1 MIPKDLN
8 KAAVIVLLFALC
20 IRCTQRRD
28 IDSLPF
34 YNTPDFTPVWLQ
46 SGDDGYDKVHTIPAF
61 SFTNQLGKSVTNKTT
76 AGKIYV
82 ANFFF
87 ASCKNICPAMMTNLE
102 KVQKTFNNNERV
114 LILSHTVTPLKDSVA
129 VLRQYAEERHI
140 NNKNWL
146 LLTGDRDI
154 TYKLARQA
162 YFADE
167 AGGYGKK
174 PDEFLHTENVVLIDT
189 KGRIRGVY
197 NSSLIV
203 EIDML
208 IDDIKRLQ
216 KEI

>member
-1 MIPKDLN
+1 MKTVSLLSF
-8 KAAVIVLLFALC
+8 ALLLFAFSAC
-20 IRCTQRRD
+20 KEENTG
-28 IDSLPF
+28 LPF

-46 SGDDGYDKVHTIPAF
+46 PGDEGYDKIHTIPPF
-61 SFTNQLGKSVTNKTT
+61 SFTNQFGQNVSNKTT

-87 ASCKNICPAMMTNLE
+87 ASCKNICPAMMDNLE
-102 KVQKTFNNNERV
+102 KVEKAFKNNHKV
-114 LILSHTVTPLKDSVA
+114 LILSHSVTPLKDNVA
-129 VLRQYAEERHI
+129 ALRKYGDERHI
-140 NNKNWL
+140 NNNNWL
-146 LLTGDRDI
+146 LLTGDRDA
-154 TYKLARQA
+154 TYQLARQA

-197 NSSLIV
+197 NASLAV

-208 IDDIKRLQ
+208 VEDIKLLQ

>member
-1 MIPKDLN
+1 MKTVSLLSF
-8 KAAVIVLLFALC
+8 ALLLFAFSAC
-20 IRCTQRRD
+20 KEENNG
-28 IDSLPF
+28 LPF

-46 SGDDGYDKVHTIPAF
+46 PGDEGYNKIHTIPPF
-61 SFTNQLGKSVTNKTT
+61 SFTNQFGQNVSNKTT

-87 ASCKNICPAMMTNLE
+87 ASCKNICPAMMDNLE
-102 KVQKTFNNNERV
+102 KVEKAFKNNHKV
-114 LILSHTVTPLKDSVA
+114 LILSHSVTPLKDNVA
-129 VLRQYAEERHI
+129 ALRKYGDERHI
-140 NNKNWL
+140 NNNNWL
-146 LLTGDRDI
+146 LLTGDRDA
-154 TYKLARQA
+154 TYQLARQA

-197 NSSLIV
+197 NASLAV

-208 IDDIKRLQ
+208 VEDIKLLQ

>member
-1 MIPKDLN
+1 MKTVN
-8 KAAVIVLLFALC
+8 LLGIAFLLC
-20 IRCTQRRD
+20 VFYGCKEENNG
-28 IDSLPF
+28 LPF

-46 SGDDGYDKVHTIPAF
+46 QGDDDYDKIHTIPPF
-61 SFTNQLGKSVTNKTT
+61 SFTSQLGEKVTNRTT

-102 KVQKTFNNNERV
+102 KVQKTFKNNAGV
-114 LILSHTVTPLKDSVA
+114 LILSHSVTPLKDSVA
-129 VLRQYAEERHI
+129 ALRKYADERNI
-140 NNKNWL
+140 DNKNWL
-146 LLTGDRDI
+146 LLTGDRDA
-154 TYKLARQA
+154 TYTLARQA

-174 PDEFLHTENVVLIDT
+174 PDEFLHTENVVLLDT

-197 NSSLIV
+197 NASLAV

-208 IDDIKRLQ
+208 IEDIKLLQ
-216 KEI
+216 TEAI

>member
-1 MIPKDLN
+1 MKIAKLLGF
-8 KAAVIVLLFALC
+8 VLLLIGLSAC
-20 IRCTQRRD
+20 SQKEDR
-28 IDSLPF
+28 LPF
-34 YNTPDFTPVWLQ
+34 YNTPDFTALWLEP
-46 SGDDGYDKVHTIPAF
+46 GDAGYDQIHTIPAF
-61 SFTNQLGKSVTNKTT
+61 SFTDQLGNNVSNKTT

-87 ASCKNICPAMMTNLE
+87 ASCKNICPAMMDNLN
-102 KVQKTFNNNERV
+102 KVQQAFKKNKDV
-114 LILSHTVTPLKDSVA
+114 LILSHSVTPLKDDVTA
-129 VLRQYAEERHI
+129 LLKYANQRHI
-140 NNKNWL
+140 DSKRWH
-146 LLTGDRDI
+146 LLTGDRDA

-167 AGGYGKK
+167 ASGFEKK

-197 NSSLIV
+197 NASLAV

-208 IDDIKRLQ
+208 IEDIKRLE

>member
-1 MIPKDLN
+1 MKSARLLG
-8 KAAVIVLLFALC
+8 IVLLLIAFC
-20 IRCTQRRD
+20 DCKQQND
-28 IDSLPF
+28 GLPF

-46 SGDDGYDKVHTIPAF
+46 PGDEGYDKIHTIPNF
-61 SFTNQLGKSVTNKTT
+61 SFTDQLGQSVTNKTT

-87 ASCKNICPAMMTNLE
+87 TACKNVCPAMMTNLE
-102 KVQKTFNNNERV
+102 KVQKTFKNNNKV
-114 LILSHTVTPLKDSVA
+114 LILSHSVTPLKDSVPA
-129 VLRQYAEERHI
+129 LRKYAEERHI
-140 NNKNWL
+140 NSKNWL
-146 LLTGDRDI
+146 LLTGDRDA

-197 NSSLIV
+197 NASLIV

-208 IDDIKRLQ
+208 VEDIKRLQ
-216 KEI
+216 AEI

>member
-1 MIPKDLN
+1 MK
-8 KAAVIVLLFALC
+8 IVRLLIIGLLLFAFSAC
-20 IRCTQRRD
+20 KEENNA
-28 IDSLPF
+28 LPF

-46 SGDDGYDKVHTIPAF
+46 PGDEGYDKIHTIPAF
-61 SFTNQLGKSVTNKTT
+61 SFTSQLGQNVSNKTT

-87 ASCKNICPAMMTNLE
+87 ASCKNICPAMMDNLE
-102 KVQKTFNNNERV
+102 KVQKTFKNNNEV
-114 LILSHTVTPLKDSVA
+114 LILSHSVTPLKDNVA
-129 VLRQYAEERHI
+129 ALRKYADDRHI

-146 LLTGDRDI
+146 LLTGDRDA
-154 TYKLARQA
+154 TYTLARQA

-197 NSSLIV
+197 NASLAV

-208 IDDIKRLQ
+208 IEDIKRLQ
-216 KEI
+216 AEI

>member
-1 MIPKDLN
+1 MKTVSLLSF
-8 KAAVIVLLFALC
+8 VLLLFVFSAC
-20 IRCTQRRD
+20 KEENTG
-28 IDSLPF
+28 LPF

-46 SGDDGYDKVHTIPAF
+46 PGDEGFNKIHTIPPF
-61 SFTNQLGKSVTNKTT
+61 SFTNQFGQNVSNKTT

-87 ASCKNICPAMMTNLE
+87 ASCKNICPAMMDNLE
-102 KVQKTFNNNERV
+102 KVEKAFKNNHNV
-114 LILSHTVTPLKDSVA
+114 LILSHSVTPLKDNVA
-129 VLRQYAEERHI
+129 ALRKYGDERHI
-140 NNKNWL
+140 NNNNWL
-146 LLTGDRDI
+146 LLTGDRDA
-154 TYKLARQA
+154 TYQLARQA

-197 NSSLIV
+197 NASLAV

-208 IDDIKRLQ
+208 VEDIKLLQ

>member
-1 MIPKDLN
+1 MKTVSLLSF
-8 KAAVIVLLFALC
+8 ALLLFAFSAC
-20 IRCTQRRD
+20 KEENTG
-28 IDSLPF
+28 LPF

-46 SGDDGYDKVHTIPAF
+46 PGEEGYDKIHTIPPF
-61 SFTNQLGKSVTNKTT
+61 SFTNQFGQNVSNKTT

-87 ASCKNICPAMMTNLE
+87 ASCKNICPAMMDNLE
-102 KVQKTFNNNERV
+102 KVEKAFKNNHKV
-114 LILSHTVTPLKDSVA
+114 LILSHSVTPLKDNVA
-129 VLRQYAEERHI
+129 ALRKYGDERHI
-140 NNKNWL
+140 NNNNWL
-146 LLTGDRDI
+146 LLTGDRDA
-154 TYKLARQA
+154 TYQLARQA

-197 NSSLIV
+197 NASLAV

-208 IDDIKRLQ
+208 VEDIKLLQ

>member
-1 MIPKDLN
+1 MKTVRLPI
-8 KAAVIVLLFALC
+8 IVLLLFAFSAC
-20 IRCTQRRD
+20 KQENNG
-28 IDSLPF
+28 LPF
-34 YNTPDFTPVWLQ
+34 YNTPDFTPIWLQ
-46 SGDDGYDKVHTIPAF
+46 PGDDGYDKIHTIPPF
-61 SFTNQLGKSVTNKTT
+61 SFINQLGQNVSNKTT

-87 ASCKNICPAMMTNLE
+87 ASCKNICPAIMDNLE
-102 KVQKTFNNNERV
+102 KVQKAFKNNNKV
-114 LILSHTVTPLKDSVA
+114 LILSHSVTPLKDNVA
-129 VLRQYAEERHI
+129 ALRKYGDERHI
-140 NNKNWL
+140 NNKSWL
-146 LLTGDRDI
+146 LLTGDRDA
-154 TYKLARQA
+154 TYTLARQA

-197 NSSLIV
+197 NASLAV

-208 IDDIKRLQ
+208 VEDIKQLQ

>member
-1 MIPKDLN
+1 MKSAKLLGF
-8 KAAVIVLLFALC
+8 VLFLMAFIGC
-20 IRCTQRRD
+20 SQQQD
-28 IDSLPF
+28 NLPF

-46 SGDDGYDKVHTIPAF
+46 PGDEGYDKIHTIPAF
-61 SFTNQLGKSVTNKTT
+61 NFTDQLGEPVTNTTT

-87 ASCKNICPAMMTNLE
+87 ASCKNVCPAMMDNLE
-102 KVQKTFNNNERV
+102 KVQSAFKNNENV
-114 LILSHTVTPLKDSVA
+114 LILSHSVTPLKDNVPA
-129 VLRQYAEERHI
+129 LKKYANDRHI
-140 NNKNWL
+140 DNKTWL
-146 LLTGDRDI
+146 LLTGDRDA
-154 TYKLARQA
+154 TYALARRA

-197 NSSLIV
+197 NASLAV

-208 IDDIKRLQ
+208 VQDIKLLQ
-216 KEI
+216 KESA